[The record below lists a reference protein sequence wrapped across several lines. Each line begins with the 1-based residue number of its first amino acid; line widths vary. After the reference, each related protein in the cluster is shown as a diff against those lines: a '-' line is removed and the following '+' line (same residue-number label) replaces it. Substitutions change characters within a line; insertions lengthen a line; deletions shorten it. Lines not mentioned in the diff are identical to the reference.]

1 MPCNAPCIYK
11 QRNEFRNV
19 QSKEFEISAS
29 VVLKCA
35 ESACHGCGGG
45 AVGDGGAFEG
55 SSAVADEEDIVY
67 LIGRSWSIWP

>member
-1 MPCNAPCIYK
+1 M
-11 QRNEFRNV
+11 
-19 QSKEFEISAS
+19 
-29 VVLKCA
+29 LKCA

-67 LIGRSWSIWP
+67 LIGRSWSIWPKSVFCGNLRSLMCFLLLVERKSHK